1 MRRNKALPPKR
12 GPNPQG
18 MQEGDIANIGKGLK
32 LRSSGDLRYEKDVQ
46 QATKV
51 KATYNIKNKKLKN
64 IKLKTKIGGGDLD
77 VFKDKFKTTASYT
90 KNFKNNLNVNVG
102 AYKNKYDK
110 GLNIRLTKKFSQ
122 GDLSKIGCP
131 HRENGVQ
138 GSDIK
143 GVKPIQVKGKKFI
156 GVL

>member
-32 LRSSGDLRYEKDVQ
+32 LRSSGDLSYEKDVQ
-46 QATKV
+46 PETKV

-64 IKLKTKIGGGDLD
+64 IKLKTKIGGVDLD
-77 VFKDKFKTTASYT
+77 VFKDKFKTTATYT
-90 KNFKNNLNVNVG
+90 KNFKNNLNVTVG

-122 GDLSKIGCP
+122 GDLSNIGCP

>member
-18 MQEGDIANIGKGLK
+18 LK
-32 LRSSGDLRYEKDVQ
+32 KGDL
-46 QATKV
+46 
-51 KATYNIKNKKLKN
+51 
-64 IKLKTKIGGGDLD
+64 
-77 VFKDKFKTTASYT
+77 
-90 KNFKNNLNVNVG
+90 LN
-102 AYKNKYDK
+102 
-110 GLNIRLTKKFSQ
+110 
-122 GDLSKIGCP
+122 IGCP

>member
-1 MRRNKALPPKR
+1 MLR
-12 GPNPQG
+12 
-18 MQEGDIANIGKGLK
+18 ANTEELI
-32 LRSSGDLRYEKDVQ
+32 
-46 QATKV
+46 
-51 KATYNIKNKKLKN
+51 KKLKN

-110 GLNIRLTKKFSQ
+110 GLNIRLTKKFRQ
-122 GDLSKIGCP
+122 GDLSNIGCP